1 MRSRSCYRR
10 EKPREGEEGG
20 ERGRRGSAR
29 CAMQRG
35 EHRLTIPG
43 DNRRERSGGR
53 GGGGQR
59 RKGRRTDRVAVWVN
73 HTPPLVHKYALIA
86 LFSPRADT
94 RVRLSLPPS
103 SCVCLLLP
111 LRFFLCYDEIKSE
124 GTREIDELGR
134 EDGQPEKTRGR
145 KGRRNCQGPVQGS
158 TGVNANLTKTHTRTI
173 CGTRTAGEKGE
184 AGSKDEGHST
194 QYYSYPS
201 DRCDTCLMVLN
212 R

>member
-1 MRSRSCYRR
+1 MRRR
-10 EKPREGEEGG
+10 R
-20 ERGRRGSAR
+20 RRGTTTKGKEDGR
-29 CAMQRG
+29 C
-35 EHRLTIPG
+35 
-43 DNRRERSGGR
+43 
-53 GGGGQR
+53 
-59 RKGRRTDRVAVWVN
+59 RTDRVAVWVN

-111 LRFFLCYDEIKSE
+111 LRFFALLCYDEIKCE

-145 KGRRNCQGPVQGS
+145 KGRRNCQGSVQGS